1 MPGRVILRCALGGH
15 ERLRNCVASIAV
27 LAVVAMGVASSFGFA
42 LLRAGLAC
50 FVHAVFPFLFTATA
64 RDAIEDLHRRIVTH
78 RDRRTHA

>member
-1 MPGRVILRCALGGH
+1 MQKLLESFRTHP
-15 ERLRNCVASIAV
+15 ASV
-27 LAVVAMGVASSFGFA
+27 GESYVEHMGVASSFGLA